1 MIKAIQTEYKG
12 YRFRSRLEA
21 RWAVFFD
28 AAEIEWDYE
37 PEGFD
42 LGDAGYYLPDF
53 YLPKEGLWVEVKA
66 KDLSETEREKAYS
79 LSSQT
84 DSAVI
89 CLNQIHDP
97 KEGDYSNSLLMVKQY
112 VGAESKFA
120 ENCYFAKE
128 LINFYL
134 ENACGNIEEL
144 SQSENILKDALYW
157 DCGYYYEKHGKPH
170 NKHFVNGYINI
181 VECFNVKNLKKALT
195 KARSAR
201 FEHGE
206 KG

>member
-1 MIKAIQTEYKG
+1 MKAIQTKYKG

-28 AAEIEWDYE
+28 DARIEWDYE

-42 LGDAGYYLPDF
+42 LGEAGYYLPDF
-53 YLPKEGLWVEVKA
+53 YLPKYDFWVEVKA
-66 KDLSETEREKAYS
+66 KDLNEKEMNKAYS
-79 LSSQT
+79 LSSE
-84 DSAVI
+84 SNSSVI
-89 CLNQIHDP
+89 CLNQIPDP
-97 KEGDYSNSLLMVKQY
+97 KMGDYSDRLVLVKQY
-112 VGAESKFA
+112 VGADSDYSKDCWFA
-120 ENCYFAKE
+120 SD

-134 ENACGNIEEL
+134 ENACGNVEDL
-144 SQSENILKDALYW
+144 TNTENLLKDALKW
-157 DCGYYYEKHGKPH
+157 DCDYFYQKNKEKHKT
-170 NKHFVNGYINI
+170 HFYNGYINLI
-181 VECFNVKNLKKALT
+181 ECLPSDNLKRSLT